1 MKYFII
7 LFLVVLSSKLF
18 ADHENEGNK
27 SLFKCELKIPQE
39 GFLIMTKKIRGLN
52 FKKQLEEF
60 HNEVEQYNQN
70 AKKID
75 YFVGVNKNNL
85 MVWFSH
91 HKTKKTIEPKLEKKL
106 LESGDDSPNFKEK
119 SVEIQTSSLL
129 RNDENYLIG
138 GGLIKKNKYVEFSN
152 IIINKKIET
161 NNFVYVNVMRDKN
174 MSINE
179 RAYGTVLGDCEKYK

>member
-7 LFLVVLSSKLF
+7 LFLIVLSSKLF
-18 ADHENEGNK
+18 ADHKNWGNK
-27 SLFKCELKIPQE
+27 SLFKCELRIPQE
-39 GFLIMTKKIRGLN
+39 GFLIMTKKIRGLK

-75 YFVGVNKNNL
+75 YFVGVNKNNI

-91 HKTKKTIEPKLEKKL
+91 DKTKKTIEPKMEKKL
-106 LESGDDSPNFKEK
+106 LESGEDIPNFKDK
-119 SVEIQTSSLL
+119 SYEMYTSSLL

-138 GGLIKKNKYVEFSN
+138 GGLMKNKYVEFSN
-152 IIINKKIET
+152 LIINKKIEA
-161 NNFVYVNVMRDKN
+161 NNFVFVNVTRDKN

-179 RAYGTVLGDCEKYK
+179 RAYGTVLGDCQKYK